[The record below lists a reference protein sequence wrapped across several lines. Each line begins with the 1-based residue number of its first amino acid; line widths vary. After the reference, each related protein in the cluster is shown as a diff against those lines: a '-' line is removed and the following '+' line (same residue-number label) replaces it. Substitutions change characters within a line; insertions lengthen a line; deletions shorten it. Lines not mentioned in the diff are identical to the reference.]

1 MVYTSRG
8 VLSLNFSVGIIGLGY
23 VGLPLAI
30 ASAAKYRTFGF
41 DIDSKRIANLNIGK
55 DITNEVDSK
64 QFLNHKNLFFTT
76 EIRDLSECT
85 FFIITVPTPI
95 DSAKLPDL
103 HFLSSASELIGS
115 ILKKGDTV
123 VYESTVYPG
132 ATEEFCIPILEKVSR
147 MKLNIDFYAGYSP
160 ERINPGD
167 KSKDISQIKKVV
179 SGSTKESSQHIQDF
193 YNSIITAGTYLASS
207 IKVAEAAKVIENTQ
221 RDLNIALIN
230 ELSILFNLLEIDTN
244 DVLDAA
250 ETKWNFHRYQPGL
263 VGGHCISV
271 DPYYLT
277 FKAKSIGY
285 EPKIILSGRE
295 INDNMYLYV
304 ANRFVTKL
312 MDKCNG
318 VAQNVLILG
327 GTFKENCPD
336 MRNSG
341 SIKLAQEL
349 TKYEN
354 LEVYLCD
361 PWINRYS
368 LSEMGNVKI
377 IDFKSVD
384 YPNFDAIIVAVS
396 HLEFR
401 EIDWRK
407 INNLGILI
415 FDLKNIVPRNL
426 TFDRL

>member
-1 MVYTSRG
+1 
-8 VLSLNFSVGIIGLGY
+8 LNFSVGIIGLGY

-41 DIDSKRIANLNIGK
+41 DIDPKRIANLNVGN
-55 DITNEVDSK
+55 DLTNEVDSE

-76 EIRDLSECT
+76 EIRDLSDCT
-85 FFIITVPTPI
+85 LFIITVPTPI

-103 HFLSSASELIGS
+103 QFLSKASELIGS
-115 ILKKGDTV
+115 ILKKGDIV

-147 MKLNIDFYAGYSP
+147 LKLNVDFYVGYSP

-179 SGSTKESSQHIQDF
+179 SGSTKESSKYIQDF

-304 ANRFVTKL
+304 ASRFVTKL
-312 MDKCNG
+312 MNKYNG
-318 VAQNVLILG
+318 LAQNVLILG

-336 MRNSG
+336 LRNSG
-341 SIKLAQEL
+341 SINLAQEL

-354 LEVYLCD
+354 LEVSLCD
-361 PWINRYS
+361 PWINRDS
-368 LSEMGNVKI
+368 LSEMVNIKI
-377 IDFKSVD
+377 IDFNSVD
-384 YPNFDAIIVAVS
+384 YSNFDAIIVAVS

-401 EIDWRK
+401 GIDWRK
-407 INNLGILI
+407 INSMGILI

>member
-1 MVYTSRG
+1 MSRG

-41 DIDSKRIANLNIGK
+41 DIDPKRIANLNIGK

-64 QFLNHKNLFFTT
+64 KFLNHKNLFFTT
-76 EIRDLSECT
+76 EIRELSECT
-85 FFIITVPTPI
+85 LFIITVPTPI

-103 HFLSSASELIGS
+103 QFLSSASELIGS
-115 ILKKGDTV
+115 ILKKGDIV

-147 MKLNIDFYAGYSP
+147 MKLNIDFYVGYSP

-179 SGSTKESSQHIQDF
+179 SGSTKESSKHIQDF
-193 YNSIITAGTYLASS
+193 YNSIISAGTYLASS

-312 MDKCNG
+312 MDKYNG

-336 MRNSG
+336 LRNSG
-341 SIKLAQEL
+341 SIKLVQEL

-354 LEVYLCD
+354 LEVSMCD
-361 PWINRYS
+361 PWIKKDS
-368 LSEMGNVKI
+368 LSEMVNMKI

-384 YPNFDAIIVAVS
+384 YSNFDAIIVAVS

-407 INNLGILI
+407 INSLGILI

>member
-1 MVYTSRG
+1 
-8 VLSLNFSVGIIGLGY
+8 
-23 VGLPLAI
+23 
-30 ASAAKYRTFGF
+30 
-41 DIDSKRIANLNIGK
+41 
-55 DITNEVDSK
+55 
-64 QFLNHKNLFFTT
+64 
-76 EIRDLSECT
+76 
-85 FFIITVPTPI
+85 
-95 DSAKLPDL
+95 
-103 HFLSSASELIGS
+103 
-115 ILKKGDTV
+115 
-123 VYESTVYPG
+123 
-132 ATEEFCIPILEKVSR
+132 
-147 MKLNIDFYAGYSP
+147 
-160 ERINPGD
+160 
-167 KSKDISQIKKVV
+167 
-179 SGSTKESSQHIQDF
+179 
-193 YNSIITAGTYLASS
+193 
-207 IKVAEAAKVIENTQ
+207 
-221 RDLNIALIN
+221 
-230 ELSILFNLLEIDTN
+230 
-244 DVLDAA
+244 
-250 ETKWNFHRYQPGL
+250 
-263 VGGHCISV
+263 
-271 DPYYLT
+271 
-277 FKAKSIGY
+277 
-285 EPKIILSGRE
+285 
-295 INDNMYLYV
+295 MYLYV

>member
-1 MVYTSRG
+1 
-8 VLSLNFSVGIIGLGY
+8 
-23 VGLPLAI
+23 
-30 ASAAKYRTFGF
+30 
-41 DIDSKRIANLNIGK
+41 
-55 DITNEVDSK
+55 
-64 QFLNHKNLFFTT
+64 LNHKNLFFTT

>member
-132 ATEEFCIPILEKVSR
+132 ATEEFCIPILE
-147 MKLNIDFYAGYSP
+147 KLNIDFYAGYSP